1 LQIAIGGLATTA
13 LAGWT
18 AYAFYKINDTAAY
31 LMYNIYEK

>member
-1 LQIAIGGLATTA
+1 V

-31 LMYNIYEK
+31 LMYKHLRKIIN